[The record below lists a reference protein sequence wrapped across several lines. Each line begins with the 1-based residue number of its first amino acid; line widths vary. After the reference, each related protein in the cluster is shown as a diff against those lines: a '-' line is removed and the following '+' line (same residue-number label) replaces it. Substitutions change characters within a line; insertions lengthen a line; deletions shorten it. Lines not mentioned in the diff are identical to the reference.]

1 MIGGTA
7 IARRYAR
14 ALFGLGQ
21 ERGDP
26 AALLAEVEEITD
38 TILDNPELRR
48 VLLTPIHP
56 RRERRGVV
64 RELAV
69 SLGLSDEVRASVM
82 LLVDENRTALLPDI
96 REGLKEL
103 VEEAAGRV
111 KAQVS
116 SARPLDAGQL
126 EALRQAL
133 TRRIGAEVTI
143 ESEVDPSLIGGVVA
157 RVGGLLLDGS
167 IRSQLDKLSERL
179 RKGAV

>member
-1 MIGGTA
+1 MIGGAA

-14 ALFGLGQ
+14 ALFGLGE

-26 AALLAEVEEITD
+26 ATLLAEVEAITD
-38 TILDNPELRR
+38 TVLESPELRR

-64 RELAV
+64 RELALV
-69 SLGLSDEVRASVM
+69 LGVSDEVRACVM
-82 LLVDENRTALLPDI
+82 LLVDENRTALLPDV
-96 REGLKEL
+96 RETLKEL
-103 VEEAAGRV
+103 VEQAAGRV
-111 KAQVS
+111 EAQIS

-126 EALRQAL
+126 EGLRQAL
-133 TRRIGAEVTI
+133 ARRIGAEVSI
-143 ESEVDPSLIGGVVA
+143 ESRVDPSLIGGVVA

-167 IRSQLDKLSERL
+167 IRSQLDRLGERL

>member
-7 IARRYAR
+7 IARRYGR

-26 AALLAEVEEITD
+26 GSLLAEVEEFTD
-38 TILDNPELRR
+38 TILDSAELRR

-64 RELAV
+64 RELALKLEV
-69 SLGLSDEVRASVM
+69 SDEVRAFVM

-96 REGLKEL
+96 RDALKEL
-103 VEEAAGRV
+103 VELAAGRV
-111 KAQVS
+111 KAYVS
-116 SARPLDAGQL
+116 SARPLDRDQL
-126 EALRQAL
+126 EGIRQAL
-133 TRRIGAEVTI
+133 ARRVGAEVSI

-167 IRSQLDKLSERL
+167 IRSQLDSLSERL